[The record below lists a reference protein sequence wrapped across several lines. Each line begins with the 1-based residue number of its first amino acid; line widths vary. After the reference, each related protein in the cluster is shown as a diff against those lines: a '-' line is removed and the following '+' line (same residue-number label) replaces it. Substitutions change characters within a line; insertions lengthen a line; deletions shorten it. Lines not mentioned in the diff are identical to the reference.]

1 MNYSMLSGEISI
13 KIDYKHTHK
22 QMNYISLIL
31 LLQNVDI
38 DEKLRNAPDDRYQT
52 GVIIGTYLPFVL
64 LAGLAYL
71 FYYLA
76 RKRKNNQ

>member
-1 MNYSMLSGEISI
+1 
-13 KIDYKHTHK
+13 
-22 QMNYISLIL
+22 MNYISLIL

-38 DEKLRNAPDDRYQT
+38 DEKLKNAPDDRYQI

-71 FYYLA
+71 FFYMA
-76 RKRKNNQ
+76 KKRKNDK